1 MTAVAAA
8 AAGDDGDGCVV
19 DARLLHQLVEQGDGR
34 LLHSWV
40 GSSGGGGG
48 GGGQGSKFGELVA
61 RRRQRSGVSSGWLVH
76 PDGEQGEGER
86 EREGEGEREGEA
98 ALPEGVPGASA
109 AATAAVVLVCTAC
122 TLHNQPDAVTCA
134 ACGAEM

>member
-1 MTAVAAA
+1 LTAVAAA

-76 PDGEQGEGER
+76 PDGEQGEGE
-86 EREGEGEREGEA
+86 GEA